1 MRVSRSRQPLRGA
14 LCAALT
20 CLLSAAKAA
29 PSKTGGDVP
38 TLTQKGNAMLSNTT
52 IDMLISRV
60 NARFN
65 EALPKKTRQDGLLD
79 ALTQLTEYYQAQNYL
94 KGSIVQELLL
104 AKAKVIEK
112 NLSVG
117 VFRERYL
124 PVLISTA
131 IKDSIEHFW
140 LYKGPLGGVVIEDER
155 LLVAV
160 CCNKHQ
166 VKINVR
172 VIGQNISGR
181 EYHDQIFDI
190 QSGEYENW
198 LKVNLDSSNAL
209 AVKESV
215 TRIAHALLV
224 H

>member
-1 MRVSRSRQPLRGA
+1 M
-14 LCAALT
+14 
-20 CLLSAAKAA
+20 
-29 PSKTGGDVP
+29 
-38 TLTQKGNAMLSNTT
+38 
-52 IDMLISRV
+52 
-60 NARFN
+60 
-65 EALPKKTRQDGLLD
+65 
-79 ALTQLTEYYQAQNYL
+79 
-94 KGSIVQELLL
+94 
-104 AKAKVIEK
+104 
-112 NLSVG
+112 
-117 VFRERYL
+117 
-124 PVLISTA
+124 
-131 IKDSIEHFW
+131 
-140 LYKGPLGGVVIEDER
+140 IEDER

>member
-1 MRVSRSRQPLRGA
+1 
-14 LCAALT
+14 
-20 CLLSAAKAA
+20 
-29 PSKTGGDVP
+29 
-38 TLTQKGNAMLSNTT
+38 MLSNTT